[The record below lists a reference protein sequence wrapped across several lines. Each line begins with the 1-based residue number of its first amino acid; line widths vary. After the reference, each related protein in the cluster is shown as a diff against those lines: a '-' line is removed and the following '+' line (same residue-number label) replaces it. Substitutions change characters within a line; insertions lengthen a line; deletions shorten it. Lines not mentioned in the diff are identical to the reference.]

1 MKEELIRKKI
11 YFEEDTYTILKETS
25 DASGDSFSIVIDT
38 LIKEHL
44 PHNYLEENF
53 ND

>member
-1 MKEELIRKKI
+1 MKDQLIRKKI
-11 YFEEDTYTILKETS
+11 YFEEDTYLILKETS
-25 DASGDSFSIVIDT
+25 DATGDSFSIVIDK

-44 PHNYLEENF
+44 PHNYYKENY